1 MQEFIKT
8 LNIYDYASFR
18 KACIEGCNVDR
29 ATWSNWVNEK
39 NKPETKYRT
48 IINKVATDLFGRVVF
63 DD

>member
-8 LNIYDYASFR
+8 LNIYDYAAFR

-39 NKPETKYRT
+39 NKPESKYRV
-48 IINKVATDLFGRVVF
+48 IINKVASDLFGRTVF
-63 DD
+63 E